1 MAQTIAL
8 SPTTAAANS
17 ADIVVSTGPASV
29 SVYGPGPFSAS
40 IERKIGSDW
49 YPAGQ
54 SLTHSTT
61 SSVAITAPGTYRV
74 VKQPTPGAIGV
85 AVDS

>member
-17 ADIVVSTGPASV
+17 ADIVVSDGPV
-29 SVYGPGPFSAS
+29 SVALYGPGPFSAR

-49 YPAGQ
+49 FPAGQ
-54 SLTHSTT
+54 ALT
-61 SSVAITAPGTYRV
+61 SSTDAAVAITAPGTYRV
-74 VKQPTPGAIGV
+74 VKQATPGAIGV